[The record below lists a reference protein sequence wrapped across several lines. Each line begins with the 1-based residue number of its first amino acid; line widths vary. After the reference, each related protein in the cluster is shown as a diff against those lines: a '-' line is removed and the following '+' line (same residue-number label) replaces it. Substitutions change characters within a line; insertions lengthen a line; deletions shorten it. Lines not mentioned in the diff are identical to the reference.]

1 MIVSKVPFALVD
13 DFIKAL
19 GAEPAEVETILVDAD
34 GITLTTYRKD
44 AEGHL
49 FAAGRHPAKAITTI
63 GFETRPGGRAAGNSG
78 QHTVLPEPA
87 KGQSGEE
94 SGWTDLRP
102 PQSQRAS

>member
-1 MIVSKVPFALVD
+1 MIAAKVPFALVD

-34 GITLTTYRKD
+34 GITLTTFRKD

-63 GFETRPGGRAAGNSG
+63 GFETRPGGRAADKTG
-78 QHTVLPEPA
+78 QHPVLPVETPA
-87 KGQSGEE
+87 QTRLDGPGASPSE
-94 SGWTDLRP
+94 
-102 PQSQRAS
+102 RAS